1 METGIIA
8 LIIGSATALCGL
20 ICKLAYSS
28 KCTKVKC
35 CCIEIERD
43 TIHEQPINM
52 SNSALNINSQQES
65 QPHI

>member
-20 ICKLAYSS
+20 MCKLTYSS

-35 CCIEIERD
+35 GSIEIERD
-43 TIHEQPINM
+43 TIHEQPINLS
-52 SNSALNINSQQES
+52 SNNLNLNAQQK
-65 QPHI
+65 PIVI

>member
-35 CCIEIERD
+35 GCIEIERD
-43 TIHEQPINM
+43 TIHEQPINLS
-52 SNSALNINSQQES
+52 SNNLNAHKKPTVI
-65 QPHI
+65 

>member
-28 KCTKVKC
+28 KCTKVLC
-35 CCIEIERD
+35 CGCIEITRD
-43 TIHEQPINM
+43 TAHEPPLNLNSTPSIPQTQNNM
-52 SNSALNINSQQES
+52 I
-65 QPHI
+65 

>member
-28 KCTKVKC
+28 KCTKVKSG
-35 CCIEIERD
+35 CIEIERD
-43 TIHEQPINM
+43 TIHEQHINLS
-52 SNSALNINSQQES
+52 SNELNINSQQK
-65 QPHI
+65 PIVI